1 MTEIEQVYKKYF
13 KDVFLYVKRLS
24 GNEHIAEEISSE
36 TFFRAMQ
43 SLDKFRGDCDVCV
56 WLCQIAKN
64 CYYSYLKK
72 DKRTSSIDEVEIAEI
87 PDTEESLEEQL
98 LRRDDT
104 ERIQIILHEIPEPYR
119 EVFMWRVFAELNFKQ
134 IGQIFHKSDNWA
146 CVTYHRARNMIKE
159 RLEDSKYEKGM

>member
-43 SLDKFRGDCDVCV
+43 SLDKFRGDCDVRV

-72 DKRTSSIDEVEIAEI
+72 TNAQVVLMK
-87 PDTEESLEEQL
+87 
-98 LRRDDT
+98 
-104 ERIQIILHEIPEPYR
+104 
-119 EVFMWRVFAELNFKQ
+119 WK
-134 IGQIFHKSDNWA
+134 
-146 CVTYHRARNMIKE
+146 
-159 RLEDSKYEKGM
+159 